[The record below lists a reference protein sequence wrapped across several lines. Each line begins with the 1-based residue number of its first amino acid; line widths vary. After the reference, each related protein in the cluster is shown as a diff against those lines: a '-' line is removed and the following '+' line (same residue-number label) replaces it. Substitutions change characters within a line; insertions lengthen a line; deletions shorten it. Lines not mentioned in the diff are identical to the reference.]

1 MRWIA
6 FFFLAAASA
15 ACSYAWS
22 GTTRQF
28 LDRCADDEAWCAGEI
43 GDARRAIER
52 GVEARKK
59 VCFPVGLS
67 DETLVF
73 EVTYWIS
80 EQMPSMDHRPH
91 AESVAAALISLY
103 GCDRPRGMEGP

>member
-15 ACSYAWS
+15 ACSHAWS

-28 LDRCADDEAWCAGEI
+28 LDRCQDDEAWCAGQI
-43 GDARRAIER
+43 ADARRAIER
-52 GVEARKK
+52 GVDARKK

-80 EQMPSMDHRPH
+80 EQIPSMDHRPH

-103 GCDRPRGMEGP
+103 GCDRPRSTEGL